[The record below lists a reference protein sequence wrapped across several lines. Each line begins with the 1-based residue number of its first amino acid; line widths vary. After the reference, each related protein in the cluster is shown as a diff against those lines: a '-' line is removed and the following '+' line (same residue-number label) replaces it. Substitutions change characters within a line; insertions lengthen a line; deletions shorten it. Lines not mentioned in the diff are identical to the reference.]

1 MRKPVAKKPVAK
13 KPVSKRK
20 PASKKKSSFWN
31 GNKGG
36 FILGIIFAVLLFAVG
51 FHYRNGLSYYL
62 GFEKEKV
69 SSNYEDK
76 RFSDVRNFQI
86 LDKYKDKVAGFDVS
100 EYQGKINWDEIRDVD
115 NTYPLRFVFIR
126 ATAGKN
132 KLDSK
137 FEYNWSES
145 KANSFI
151 RGAYH
156 YYRPN
161 ENSIEQAENFIK
173 NVKLKKGDL
182 PPILD
187 IEKLPENQPIDSL
200 KIGLKRWLEK
210 IDAHYKVKPIIY
222 TGEKYYDAFL
232 KEEFSNYTFWIANY
246 NFFVE
251 DIKEDWLFWQF
262 TEKASISGIKGN
274 VDVNIYNGTPKM
286 LEYLTIN

>member
-1 MRKPVAKKPVAK
+1 MRKPVAKKSVA
-13 KPVSKRK
+13 KRK
-20 PASKKKSSFWN
+20 PASRKKSSFWK
-31 GNKGG
+31 GNKGSFVFG
-36 FILGIIFAVLLFAVG
+36 ILFAVLLFTIA

-62 GFEKEKV
+62 GFKSEKA
-69 SSNYEDK
+69 SSKNEDK
-76 RFSDVRNFQI
+76 RISDVRNFQI

-100 EYQGKINWDEIRDVD
+100 EYQGNINWDEISDVD
-115 NTYPLRFVFIR
+115 DTYPLRFVFIR

-145 KANSFI
+145 RANSFI

-222 TGEKYYDAFL
+222 SGEKYYDAFL
-232 KEEFSNYTFWIANY
+232 KKEFSEYTFWIANY

-251 DIKEDWLFWQF
+251 DIKDDWLFWQF